1 MSLNIVQKALV
12 VKRGEGE
19 REQKGEAVSPVKT
32 VLGGRKTKQPS
43 FLSRHYVLFR
53 LKRFKFFIF
62 LMSSLQTLVPCLV
75 SVGFQA
81 AIITFRYFNFQFLL
95 NG

>member
-43 FLSRHYVLFR
+43 FLSRHHHVSFR
-53 LKRFKFFIF
+53 SPAI
-62 LMSSLQTLVPCLV
+62 CL
-75 SVGFQA
+75 
-81 AIITFRYFNFQFLL
+81 IYLL
-95 NG
+95 

>member
-53 LKRFKFFIF
+53 LKRF
-62 LMSSLQTLVPCLV
+62 
-75 SVGFQA
+75 
-81 AIITFRYFNFQFLL
+81 
-95 NG
+95 